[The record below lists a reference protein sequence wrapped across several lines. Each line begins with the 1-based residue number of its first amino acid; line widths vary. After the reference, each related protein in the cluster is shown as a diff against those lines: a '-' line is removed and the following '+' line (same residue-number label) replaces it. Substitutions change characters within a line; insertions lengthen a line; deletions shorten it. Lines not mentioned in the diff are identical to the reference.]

1 MNENL
6 GIKWIKQLIEADPT
20 TNEDAVREAKKGIQ
34 DYLAASFFANREAIP
49 KQINNGQPSTYCT
62 SNSPIDKKQRIIFA
76 SRHRALVNGFRGHYL
91 DIDDTQPSM
100 RGHASAVILSAL
112 FAVAH
117 PNDDGQ
123 DVISAYIAGVEIGG
137 RLGNLFNPD
146 LYQKGWHATEFI
158 GGFAATAALIKY
170 LNLNESE
177 ATNAF
182 SLVASQASGK
192 EASYLAEIF
201 RAALD
206 SVDSG
211 QIEVGLSVGMKPWKI
226 YQTVVIPQAVV
237 NAVPGTLNVFISLV
251 KESSIVFT
259 LGVTEVFASAK
270 LIASSSMLYFET
282 YVVVGFIYWV
292 LIVIISWL
300 QGKLE
305 RKIAVPYK
313 RS

>member
-1 MNENL
+1 MNMDFPYMLEIL
-6 GIKWIKQLIEADPT
+6 PEVASYIPT
-20 TNEDAVREAKKGIQ
+20 TLV
-34 DYLAASFFANREAIP
+34 LAFVSMFFAVVIGLIIAFGRRSKNKI
-49 KQINNGQPSTYCT
+49 I
-62 SNSPIDKKQRIIFA
+62 SNLSAAYI
-76 SRHRALVNGFRGHYL
+76 SVFRGVPTVVQLFIIYFGL
-91 DIDDTQPSM
+91 SQLFPSM
-100 RGHASAVILSAL
+100 SNLSAM
-112 FAVAH
+112 
-117 PNDDGQ
+117 
-123 DVISAYIAGVEIGG
+123 SAAIIG
-137 RLGNLFNPD
+137 LSF
-146 LYQKGWHATEFI
+146 
-158 GGFAATAALIKY
+158 
-170 LNLNESE
+170 
-177 ATNAF
+177 
-182 SLVASQASGK
+182 K

-211 QIEVGLSVGMKPWKI
+211 QIEAGLSVGMKPWKI

-292 LIVIISWL
+292 IIVIISWL

>member
-1 MNENL
+1 MNMDFPYMLEIL
-6 GIKWIKQLIEADPT
+6 PEVASYIPT
-20 TNEDAVREAKKGIQ
+20 TLV
-34 DYLAASFFANREAIP
+34 LAFVSMFFAVVIGLIVAIGRRS
-49 KQINNGQPSTYCT
+49 KNKIISSISATYI
-62 SNSPIDKKQRIIFA
+62 S
-76 SRHRALVNGFRGHYL
+76 VFRGVPTVVQLFIIYFGL
-91 DIDDTQPSM
+91 PQLFLSM
-100 RGHASAVILSAL
+100 PNLSAM
-112 FAVAH
+112 
-117 PNDDGQ
+117 
-123 DVISAYIAGVEIGG
+123 SAAIIG
-137 RLGNLFNPD
+137 LSF
-146 LYQKGWHATEFI
+146 
-158 GGFAATAALIKY
+158 
-170 LNLNESE
+170 
-177 ATNAF
+177 
-182 SLVASQASGK
+182 K

-211 QIEVGLSVGMKPWKI
+211 QIEAGLSVGMKSWKI

-259 LGVTEVFASAK
+259 LGATEVFASAK

-282 YVVVGFIYWV
+282 YVVVGFICWV
-292 LIVIISWL
+292 IIVVISWL

>member
-1 MNENL
+1 MNMDFPYMLEIL
-6 GIKWIKQLIEADPT
+6 PEVASYIPT
-20 TNEDAVREAKKGIQ
+20 TLV
-34 DYLAASFFANREAIP
+34 LAFVSMFFAVVIGLIVAFGRRSKNKIISSISA
-49 KQINNGQPSTYCT
+49 TYI
-62 SNSPIDKKQRIIFA
+62 S
-76 SRHRALVNGFRGHYL
+76 VFRGVPTVVQLFIIYFGL
-91 DIDDTQPSM
+91 PQLFLSM
-100 RGHASAVILSAL
+100 PNLSAM
-112 FAVAH
+112 
-117 PNDDGQ
+117 
-123 DVISAYIAGVEIGG
+123 SAAIIG
-137 RLGNLFNPD
+137 LSF
-146 LYQKGWHATEFI
+146 
-158 GGFAATAALIKY
+158 
-170 LNLNESE
+170 
-177 ATNAF
+177 
-182 SLVASQASGK
+182 K

-211 QIEVGLSVGMKPWKI
+211 QIEAGLSVGMKSWKI

-259 LGVTEVFASAK
+259 LGATEVFASAK

-282 YVVVGFIYWV
+282 YVVVGFICWV
-292 LIVIISWL
+292 IIVVISWL

>member
-1 MNENL
+1 MNMDFPYMLEIL
-6 GIKWIKQLIEADPT
+6 PEVASYIPT
-20 TNEDAVREAKKGIQ
+20 TLV
-34 DYLAASFFANREAIP
+34 LAFVSMFFAVVIGLIVAFGRRSKNKIISSISA
-49 KQINNGQPSTYCT
+49 TYI
-62 SNSPIDKKQRIIFA
+62 S
-76 SRHRALVNGFRGHYL
+76 VFRGVPTVVQLFIIYFGL
-91 DIDDTQPSM
+91 PQLFPSM
-100 RGHASAVILSAL
+100 SNLSAM
-112 FAVAH
+112 
-117 PNDDGQ
+117 
-123 DVISAYIAGVEIGG
+123 SAAIIG
-137 RLGNLFNPD
+137 LSF
-146 LYQKGWHATEFI
+146 
-158 GGFAATAALIKY
+158 
-170 LNLNESE
+170 
-177 ATNAF
+177 
-182 SLVASQASGK
+182 K

-211 QIEVGLSVGMKPWKI
+211 KIEAGLSVGMKSWKI

-259 LGVTEVFASAK
+259 LGATEVFASAK

-282 YVVVGFIYWV
+282 YVVVGFICW
-292 LIVIISWL
+292 VIIVVILWL

>member
-1 MNENL
+1 MNMDFPYMLEIL
-6 GIKWIKQLIEADPT
+6 PEVASYIPT
-20 TNEDAVREAKKGIQ
+20 TLV
-34 DYLAASFFANREAIP
+34 LAFVSMFFAVVIGLIVAFGRRSKNKIISSISA
-49 KQINNGQPSTYCT
+49 TYI
-62 SNSPIDKKQRIIFA
+62 S
-76 SRHRALVNGFRGHYL
+76 VFRGVPTVVQLFIIYFGL
-91 DIDDTQPSM
+91 PQLFPSM
-100 RGHASAVILSAL
+100 SNLSAM
-112 FAVAH
+112 
-117 PNDDGQ
+117 
-123 DVISAYIAGVEIGG
+123 SAAIIG
-137 RLGNLFNPD
+137 LSF
-146 LYQKGWHATEFI
+146 
-158 GGFAATAALIKY
+158 
-170 LNLNESE
+170 
-177 ATNAF
+177 
-182 SLVASQASGK
+182 K

-211 QIEVGLSVGMKPWKI
+211 QIEAGLSVGMKSWKI

-259 LGVTEVFASAK
+259 LGATEVFASAK

-282 YVVVGFIYWV
+282 YVVVGFICW
-292 LIVIISWL
+292 VIIVVILWL

>member
-1 MNENL
+1 MPN
-6 GIKWIKQLIEADPT
+6 
-20 TNEDAVREAKKGIQ
+20 
-34 DYLAASFFANREAIP
+34 
-49 KQINNGQPSTYCT
+49 
-62 SNSPIDKKQRIIFA
+62 
-76 SRHRALVNGFRGHYL
+76 
-91 DIDDTQPSM
+91 
-100 RGHASAVILSAL
+100 LSAM
-112 FAVAH
+112 
-117 PNDDGQ
+117 
-123 DVISAYIAGVEIGG
+123 SAAIIG
-137 RLGNLFNPD
+137 LSF
-146 LYQKGWHATEFI
+146 
-158 GGFAATAALIKY
+158 
-170 LNLNESE
+170 
-177 ATNAF
+177 
-182 SLVASQASGK
+182 K

-211 QIEVGLSVGMKPWKI
+211 QIEAGLSVGMKSWKI

-282 YVVVGFIYWV
+282 YVVVGFICWV
-292 LIVIISWL
+292 IIVVISWL

>member
-1 MNENL
+1 MNMDFPYMLEIL
-6 GIKWIKQLIEADPT
+6 PEVASYIPT
-20 TNEDAVREAKKGIQ
+20 TLV
-34 DYLAASFFANREAIP
+34 LAFVSMFFAVVIGLIVAFGRRSKNKIISSISA
-49 KQINNGQPSTYCT
+49 TYI
-62 SNSPIDKKQRIIFA
+62 S
-76 SRHRALVNGFRGHYL
+76 VFRGVPTVVQLFIIYFGL
-91 DIDDTQPSM
+91 PQLFPSM
-100 RGHASAVILSAL
+100 SNLSAM
-112 FAVAH
+112 
-117 PNDDGQ
+117 
-123 DVISAYIAGVEIGG
+123 SAAIIG
-137 RLGNLFNPD
+137 LSF
-146 LYQKGWHATEFI
+146 
-158 GGFAATAALIKY
+158 
-170 LNLNESE
+170 
-177 ATNAF
+177 
-182 SLVASQASGK
+182 K

-211 QIEVGLSVGMKPWKI
+211 QIEAGLSVGMKSWKI

-259 LGVTEVFASAK
+259 LEVAEVFASAK

-282 YVVVGFIYWV
+282 YVVVGFICWV
-292 LIVIISWL
+292 IIVVISWL

>member
-1 MNENL
+1 MNMDFPYMLEIL
-6 GIKWIKQLIEADPT
+6 PEVASYIPT
-20 TNEDAVREAKKGIQ
+20 TLV
-34 DYLAASFFANREAIP
+34 LAFVSMFFAVVIGLIVAFGRRSKNKIISSISA
-49 KQINNGQPSTYCT
+49 TYI
-62 SNSPIDKKQRIIFA
+62 S
-76 SRHRALVNGFRGHYL
+76 VFRGVPTVVQLFIIYFGL
-91 DIDDTQPSM
+91 PQLFPSM
-100 RGHASAVILSAL
+100 SNLSAM
-112 FAVAH
+112 
-117 PNDDGQ
+117 
-123 DVISAYIAGVEIGG
+123 SAAIIG
-137 RLGNLFNPD
+137 LSF
-146 LYQKGWHATEFI
+146 
-158 GGFAATAALIKY
+158 
-170 LNLNESE
+170 
-177 ATNAF
+177 
-182 SLVASQASGK
+182 K

-211 QIEVGLSVGMKPWKI
+211 QIEAGLSVGMKSWKI

-259 LGVTEVFASAK
+259 LGATEVFASAK

-282 YVVVGFIYWV
+282 YVVVGFICWV
-292 LIVIISWL
+292 IILVISWL

>member
-1 MNENL
+1 MNMDFLYMLEIL
-6 GIKWIKQLIEADPT
+6 PEVASYIPT
-20 TNEDAVREAKKGIQ
+20 TLV
-34 DYLAASFFANREAIP
+34 LAFVSMFFAVVIGLIVAFGRRSKNKIISSISA
-49 KQINNGQPSTYCT
+49 TYI
-62 SNSPIDKKQRIIFA
+62 S
-76 SRHRALVNGFRGHYL
+76 VFRGVPTVVQLFIIYFGL
-91 DIDDTQPSM
+91 PQLFPSM
-100 RGHASAVILSAL
+100 SNLSAM
-112 FAVAH
+112 
-117 PNDDGQ
+117 
-123 DVISAYIAGVEIGG
+123 SAAIIG
-137 RLGNLFNPD
+137 LSF
-146 LYQKGWHATEFI
+146 
-158 GGFAATAALIKY
+158 
-170 LNLNESE
+170 
-177 ATNAF
+177 
-182 SLVASQASGK
+182 K

-211 QIEVGLSVGMKPWKI
+211 QIEAGLSVGMKSWKI

-259 LGVTEVFASAK
+259 LGATEVFASAK

-292 LIVIISWL
+292 INVVISWS

>member
-1 MNENL
+1 MNMDFPYILEIL
-6 GIKWIKQLIEADPT
+6 PEVASYIPT
-20 TNEDAVREAKKGIQ
+20 TLV
-34 DYLAASFFANREAIP
+34 LAFVSMFFAVVIGLIVAFGRRSKNKIISSISA
-49 KQINNGQPSTYCT
+49 TYI
-62 SNSPIDKKQRIIFA
+62 S
-76 SRHRALVNGFRGHYL
+76 VFRGVPTVVQLFIIYFGL
-91 DIDDTQPSM
+91 PQLFPSM
-100 RGHASAVILSAL
+100 SNLSAM
-112 FAVAH
+112 
-117 PNDDGQ
+117 
-123 DVISAYIAGVEIGG
+123 SAAIIG
-137 RLGNLFNPD
+137 LSF
-146 LYQKGWHATEFI
+146 
-158 GGFAATAALIKY
+158 
-170 LNLNESE
+170 
-177 ATNAF
+177 
-182 SLVASQASGK
+182 K

-211 QIEVGLSVGMKPWKI
+211 QIEAGLSVGMKSWKI

-259 LGVTEVFASAK
+259 LGATEVFASAK

-282 YVVVGFIYWV
+282 YVVVGFICWV
-292 LIVIISWL
+292 IIVVISWL

>member
-1 MNENL
+1 MNMDFPYMLEIL
-6 GIKWIKQLIEADPT
+6 PEVASYIPT
-20 TNEDAVREAKKGIQ
+20 TLV
-34 DYLAASFFANREAIP
+34 LAFVSMFFAVVIGLIVAFGRRSKNKIISSISA
-49 KQINNGQPSTYCT
+49 TYI
-62 SNSPIDKKQRIIFA
+62 S
-76 SRHRALVNGFRGHYL
+76 VFRGVPTVVQLFIIYFGL
-91 DIDDTQPSM
+91 PQLFPSM
-100 RGHASAVILSAL
+100 SNLSAM
-112 FAVAH
+112 
-117 PNDDGQ
+117 
-123 DVISAYIAGVEIGG
+123 SAAIIG
-137 RLGNLFNPD
+137 LSF
-146 LYQKGWHATEFI
+146 
-158 GGFAATAALIKY
+158 
-170 LNLNESE
+170 
-177 ATNAF
+177 
-182 SLVASQASGK
+182 K

-211 QIEVGLSVGMKPWKI
+211 QIEAGLSVGMKSWKI

-259 LGVTEVFASAK
+259 LGATAVFASAK

-282 YVVVGFIYWV
+282 YVVVGFICWV
-292 LIVIISWL
+292 IIVVISWL

>member
-1 MNENL
+1 MDFPYMLEIL
-6 GIKWIKQLIEADPT
+6 PEVASYIPT
-20 TNEDAVREAKKGIQ
+20 TLV
-34 DYLAASFFANREAIP
+34 LAFVSMFFAVVIGLIVAFGRRSKNKIISSISA
-49 KQINNGQPSTYCT
+49 TYI
-62 SNSPIDKKQRIIFA
+62 S
-76 SRHRALVNGFRGHYL
+76 VFRGVPTVVQLFIIYFGL
-91 DIDDTQPSM
+91 PQLFPSM
-100 RGHASAVILSAL
+100 SNLSAM
-112 FAVAH
+112 
-117 PNDDGQ
+117 
-123 DVISAYIAGVEIGG
+123 SAAIIG
-137 RLGNLFNPD
+137 LSF
-146 LYQKGWHATEFI
+146 
-158 GGFAATAALIKY
+158 
-170 LNLNESE
+170 
-177 ATNAF
+177 
-182 SLVASQASGK
+182 K

-211 QIEVGLSVGMKPWKI
+211 QIEAGLSVGMKSWKI

-259 LGVTEVFASAK
+259 LGATEVFASAK

-282 YVVVGFIYWV
+282 YVVVGFICWV
-292 LIVIISWL
+292 IIVVISWL

>member
-1 MNENL
+1 MNMDFPYMLEIL
-6 GIKWIKQLIEADPT
+6 PEVASYIPT
-20 TNEDAVREAKKGIQ
+20 TLV
-34 DYLAASFFANREAIP
+34 LAFVSMFFAVVIGLIVAFGRRSKNKIISSISA
-49 KQINNGQPSTYCT
+49 TYI
-62 SNSPIDKKQRIIFA
+62 S
-76 SRHRALVNGFRGHYL
+76 VFRGVPTVVQLFIIYFGL
-91 DIDDTQPSM
+91 PQLFPSM
-100 RGHASAVILSAL
+100 SNLSAM
-112 FAVAH
+112 
-117 PNDDGQ
+117 
-123 DVISAYIAGVEIGG
+123 SAAIIG
-137 RLGNLFNPD
+137 LSF
-146 LYQKGWHATEFI
+146 
-158 GGFAATAALIKY
+158 
-170 LNLNESE
+170 
-177 ATNAF
+177 
-182 SLVASQASGK
+182 K

-211 QIEVGLSVGMKPWKI
+211 QIEAGLSVGMKSWKI

-259 LGVTEVFASAK
+259 LGATEVFASAK

-292 LIVIISWL
+292 IIVVISWL

>member
-1 MNENL
+1 MNMDFPYMLEIL
-6 GIKWIKQLIEADPT
+6 PEVASYIPT
-20 TNEDAVREAKKGIQ
+20 TLV
-34 DYLAASFFANREAIP
+34 LAFVSMFFAVVIGLIVAFGRRSKNKIISSISA
-49 KQINNGQPSTYCT
+49 TYI
-62 SNSPIDKKQRIIFA
+62 S
-76 SRHRALVNGFRGHYL
+76 VFRGVPTVVQLFIIYFGL
-91 DIDDTQPSM
+91 PQLFPSM
-100 RGHASAVILSAL
+100 SNLSAM
-112 FAVAH
+112 
-117 PNDDGQ
+117 
-123 DVISAYIAGVEIGG
+123 SAAIIG
-137 RLGNLFNPD
+137 LSF
-146 LYQKGWHATEFI
+146 
-158 GGFAATAALIKY
+158 
-170 LNLNESE
+170 
-177 ATNAF
+177 
-182 SLVASQASGK
+182 K

-211 QIEVGLSVGMKPWKI
+211 KIEAGLSVGMKSWKI

-259 LGVTEVFASAK
+259 LGATEVFASAK

-282 YVVVGFIYWV
+282 YVVVGFICWV
-292 LIVIISWL
+292 IIVVISWL

>member
-1 MNENL
+1 MDFPYMLEIL
-6 GIKWIKQLIEADPT
+6 PEVASYIPT
-20 TNEDAVREAKKGIQ
+20 TLV
-34 DYLAASFFANREAIP
+34 LAFVSMFFAVVIGLIVAFGRRSKNKIISSISA
-49 KQINNGQPSTYCT
+49 TYI
-62 SNSPIDKKQRIIFA
+62 S
-76 SRHRALVNGFRGHYL
+76 VFRGVPTVVQLFIIYFGL
-91 DIDDTQPSM
+91 PQLFPSM
-100 RGHASAVILSAL
+100 SNLSAM
-112 FAVAH
+112 
-117 PNDDGQ
+117 
-123 DVISAYIAGVEIGG
+123 SAAIIG
-137 RLGNLFNPD
+137 LSF
-146 LYQKGWHATEFI
+146 
-158 GGFAATAALIKY
+158 
-170 LNLNESE
+170 
-177 ATNAF
+177 
-182 SLVASQASGK
+182 K

-211 QIEVGLSVGMKPWKI
+211 KIEAGLSVGMKSWKI

-259 LGVTEVFASAK
+259 LGATEVFASAK

-282 YVVVGFIYWV
+282 YVVVGFICWV
-292 LIVIISWL
+292 IIVVISWL

>member
-1 MNENL
+1 MNMDFPYMLEIL
-6 GIKWIKQLIEADPT
+6 PEVASYIPT
-20 TNEDAVREAKKGIQ
+20 TLV
-34 DYLAASFFANREAIP
+34 LAFVSMFFAVVIGLIVAFGRRSKNKI
-49 KQINNGQPSTYCT
+49 I
-62 SNSPIDKKQRIIFA
+62 SNLSAAYI
-76 SRHRALVNGFRGHYL
+76 SVFRGVPTVVQLFIIYFGL
-91 DIDDTQPSM
+91 PQLFPSM
-100 RGHASAVILSAL
+100 SNLSAM
-112 FAVAH
+112 
-117 PNDDGQ
+117 
-123 DVISAYIAGVEIGG
+123 SAAIIG
-137 RLGNLFNPD
+137 LSF
-146 LYQKGWHATEFI
+146 
-158 GGFAATAALIKY
+158 
-170 LNLNESE
+170 
-177 ATNAF
+177 
-182 SLVASQASGK
+182 K

-211 QIEVGLSVGMKPWKI
+211 KIEAGLSVGMKSWKI

-259 LGVTEVFASAK
+259 LGATEVFASAK

-282 YVVVGFIYWV
+282 YVVVGFICWV
-292 LIVIISWL
+292 IIVVISWL

>member
-1 MNENL
+1 MNMDFPYMLEIL
-6 GIKWIKQLIEADPT
+6 PEVASYIPT
-20 TNEDAVREAKKGIQ
+20 TLV
-34 DYLAASFFANREAIP
+34 LAFVSMFFAVVIGLIIAFGRRSKNKIISSISA
-49 KQINNGQPSTYCT
+49 TYI
-62 SNSPIDKKQRIIFA
+62 S
-76 SRHRALVNGFRGHYL
+76 VFRGVPTVVQLFIIYFGL
-91 DIDDTQPSM
+91 PQLFPSM
-100 RGHASAVILSAL
+100 SNLSAM
-112 FAVAH
+112 
-117 PNDDGQ
+117 
-123 DVISAYIAGVEIGG
+123 SAAIIG
-137 RLGNLFNPD
+137 LSF
-146 LYQKGWHATEFI
+146 
-158 GGFAATAALIKY
+158 
-170 LNLNESE
+170 
-177 ATNAF
+177 
-182 SLVASQASGK
+182 K

-211 QIEVGLSVGMKPWKI
+211 KIEAGLSVGMKSWKI

-259 LGVTEVFASAK
+259 LGATEVFASAK

-282 YVVVGFIYWV
+282 YVVVGFICWV
-292 LIVIISWL
+292 IIVVISWL

>member
-1 MNENL
+1 MNMDFPYMLEIL
-6 GIKWIKQLIEADPT
+6 PEVASYIPT
-20 TNEDAVREAKKGIQ
+20 TLV
-34 DYLAASFFANREAIP
+34 LAFVSMFFAVVIGLIVAFGRRSKNKIISSISA
-49 KQINNGQPSTYCT
+49 TYI
-62 SNSPIDKKQRIIFA
+62 S
-76 SRHRALVNGFRGHYL
+76 VFRGVPTVVQLFIIYFGL
-91 DIDDTQPSM
+91 PQLFPSM
-100 RGHASAVILSAL
+100 SNLSAM
-112 FAVAH
+112 
-117 PNDDGQ
+117 
-123 DVISAYIAGVEIGG
+123 SAAIIG
-137 RLGNLFNPD
+137 LPF
-146 LYQKGWHATEFI
+146 
-158 GGFAATAALIKY
+158 
-170 LNLNESE
+170 
-177 ATNAF
+177 
-182 SLVASQASGK
+182 K

-211 QIEVGLSVGMKPWKI
+211 QIEAGLSVGMKSWKI

-259 LGVTEVFASAK
+259 LGATEVFASAK

-282 YVVVGFIYWV
+282 YVVVGFICWV
-292 LIVIISWL
+292 IIVVISWL

>member
-1 MNENL
+1 MNMDFLYMLEIL
-6 GIKWIKQLIEADPT
+6 PEVASYIPT
-20 TNEDAVREAKKGIQ
+20 TLV
-34 DYLAASFFANREAIP
+34 LAFVSMFFSVVIGLIVAFGRRSKN
-49 KQINNGQPSTYCT
+49 K
-62 SNSPIDKKQRIIFA
+62 IISSISA
-76 SRHRALVNGFRGHYL
+76 AYISVFRGVPTVVQILIIYFGRPQL
-91 DIDDTQPSM
+91 LPSM
-100 RGHASAVILSAL
+100 SNLSVMSAAIIGLS
-112 FAVAH
+112 F
-117 PNDDGQ
+117 
-123 DVISAYIAGVEIGG
+123 
-137 RLGNLFNPD
+137 
-146 LYQKGWHATEFI
+146 
-158 GGFAATAALIKY
+158 
-170 LNLNESE
+170 
-177 ATNAF
+177 
-182 SLVASQASGK
+182 K

-211 QIEVGLSVGMKPWKI
+211 KIEAGLSVGMKSWKI

-259 LGVTEVFASAK
+259 LGATEVFASAK

-282 YVVVGFIYWV
+282 YVVVGFICWV
-292 LIVIISWL
+292 IIVVISWL

>member
-1 MNENL
+1 MDFPYMLEIL
-6 GIKWIKQLIEADPT
+6 PEVASYIPT
-20 TNEDAVREAKKGIQ
+20 TLV
-34 DYLAASFFANREAIP
+34 LAFVSMFFAVVIGLIVAFGRRSKNKIISSISA
-49 KQINNGQPSTYCT
+49 TYI
-62 SNSPIDKKQRIIFA
+62 S
-76 SRHRALVNGFRGHYL
+76 VFRGVPTVVQLFIIYFGL
-91 DIDDTQPSM
+91 PQLFPSM
-100 RGHASAVILSAL
+100 SNLSAM
-112 FAVAH
+112 
-117 PNDDGQ
+117 
-123 DVISAYIAGVEIGG
+123 SAAIIG
-137 RLGNLFNPD
+137 LSF
-146 LYQKGWHATEFI
+146 
-158 GGFAATAALIKY
+158 
-170 LNLNESE
+170 
-177 ATNAF
+177 
-182 SLVASQASGK
+182 K

-211 QIEVGLSVGMKPWKI
+211 QIEAGLSVGMKPWKI

-259 LGVTEVFASAK
+259 LGATEVFASAK

-282 YVVVGFIYWV
+282 YVVVGFICWV
-292 LIVIISWL
+292 IIVVISWL